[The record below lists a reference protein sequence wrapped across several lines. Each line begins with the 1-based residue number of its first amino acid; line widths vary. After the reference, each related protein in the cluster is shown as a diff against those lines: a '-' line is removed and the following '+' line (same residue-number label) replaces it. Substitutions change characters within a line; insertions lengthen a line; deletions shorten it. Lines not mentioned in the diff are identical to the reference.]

1 MTEPSKTHPDT
12 FNKTPKTSWN
22 IHGNPI
28 SCCNPTPPKFT
39 TDGTTEE
46 INLFQNG
53 VRQRV
58 ESLAMEKQSGRIHF
72 NILQSSIF

>member
-1 MTEPSKTHPDT
+1 MSIYP
-12 FNKTPKTSWN
+12 
-22 IHGNPI
+22 IHILPHLLRFL
-28 SCCNPTPPKFT
+28 PRQRPPKFT

-58 ESLAMEKQSGRIHF
+58 ESLAMEKTKG
-72 NILQSSIF
+72 